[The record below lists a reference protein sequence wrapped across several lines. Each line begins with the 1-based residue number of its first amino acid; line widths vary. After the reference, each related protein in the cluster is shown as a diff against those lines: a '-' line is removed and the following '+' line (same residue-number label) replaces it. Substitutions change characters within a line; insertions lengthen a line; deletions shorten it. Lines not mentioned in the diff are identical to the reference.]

1 MPSEKEEP
9 SGRAD
14 LEDRKEPAVVEGSW
28 ERVPEREALSWERA

>member
-1 MPSEKEEP
+1 MPSEKEP

-14 LEDRKEPAVVEGSW
+14 LEDSKEPAVVEGSW